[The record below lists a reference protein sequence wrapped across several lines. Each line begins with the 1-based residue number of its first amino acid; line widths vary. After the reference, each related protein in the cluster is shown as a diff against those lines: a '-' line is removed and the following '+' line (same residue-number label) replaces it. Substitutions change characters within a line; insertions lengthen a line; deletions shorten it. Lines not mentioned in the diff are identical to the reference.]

1 MMCKYSYGNVD
12 DRGLPGVCFESLC
25 DSKVDPAAGS
35 HQHYRETPLDL
46 KYARD
51 NVGSITTSV
60 IGHNLH
66 KDER

>member
-1 MMCKYSYGNVD
+1 MIEGF
-12 DRGLPGVCFESLC
+12 L
-25 DSKVDPAAGS
+25 GS
-35 HQHYRETPLDL
+35 VLKACVTAKLIPLQGPHQHYRETPLDF